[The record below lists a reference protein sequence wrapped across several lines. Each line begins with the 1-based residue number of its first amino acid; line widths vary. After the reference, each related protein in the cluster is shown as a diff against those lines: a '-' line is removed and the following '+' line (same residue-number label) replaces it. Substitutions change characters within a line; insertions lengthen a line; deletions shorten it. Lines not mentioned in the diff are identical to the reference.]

1 MHALQDGWIVSNV
14 ASACRLSYFLSDN
27 VYPMHTTE
35 TVDTQNPSVRCSFKE
50 SSHGQSFDSLSS
62 NNRQTGPQKV
72 TTSPGVRWNKNIRF
86 KGFLHFRN
94 GSFPLLFVVFVFV
107 FFSFLVPSLCT
118 TCFGHYRNYLE
129 TIAFPTKC
137 VPWLQ
142 RHKALK
148 DNSSVS
154 SHPILGFSCAWSNQE
169 YEGFTYNIAFFSLQD
184 FQLIFKNLSA

>member
-1 MHALQDGWIVSNV
+1 MGRALILHLPTTDKQAHRKSLPALESGRTKTS
-14 ASACRLSYFLSDN
+14 ASKAS
-27 VYPMHTTE
+27 
-35 TVDTQNPSVRCSFKE
+35 CSLE
-50 SSHGQSFDSLSS
+50 MGLC
-62 NNRQTGPQKV
+62 
-72 TTSPGVRWNKNIRF
+72 
-86 KGFLHFRN
+86 LCC
-94 GSFPLLFVVFVFV
+94 LLFLFL
-107 FFSFLVPSLCT
+107 FSFLVPSLCT

-169 YEGFTYNIAFFSLQD
+169 YERFTYKYCIFALQD
-184 FQLIFKNLSA
+184 FQLIF